1 MLVGR
6 ASSARYYIDAIRA
19 NPLVGTV
26 RVFDKDRNERF
37 LNPPLRERSQIAGLV
52 SSKEPVEFVETV
64 GETEFMVRLAALPN
78 EVRCYSC
85 HGKNHEV
92 RGIVEVSASMT
103 AINDAI
109 AANKIRSATIGGLTI
124 LLVWV
129 VLRQFMKSVVV
140 NPVQAIEKVASKVG
154 AGDFSVLA
162 PVRSSDEIGSLA
174 LRINEMV
181 QGLRERFHLQKFVS
195 EQTVRAVRAADQ
207 SGVRL
212 GGQRKRATVFFSDIR
227 GFTSFAEKNEP
238 EKVIGM
244 LNECLSTQASIVR
257 KYGGDIDKYVGDEL
271 VAVFEGEHMVENAL
285 KAAREIQRV
294 IAGGGDAAAQVGLKL
309 GIGINTGDMVMGAM
323 GSKDRMDYTVIGD
336 SVNLGARLC
345 SAAKPG
351 QILLSEFSVNA
362 MAGDA
367 EFKLLTLEPL
377 IVKGKQ
383 DPVQVY
389 ELEWNKGRKS

>member
-1 MLVGR
+1 
-6 ASSARYYIDAIRA
+6 
-19 NPLVGTV
+19 
-26 RVFDKDRNERF
+26 
-37 LNPPLRERSQIAGLV
+37 
-52 SSKEPVEFVETV
+52 
-64 GETEFMVRLAALPN
+64 
-78 EVRCYSC
+78 
-85 HGKNHEV
+85 
-92 RGIVEVSASMT
+92 MT

-377 IVKGKQ
+377 IVKGKR

>member
-6 ASSARYYIDAIRA
+6 ASSARYYMDAIRS

-37 LNPPLRERSQIAGLV
+37 LNPPVRERSQIAGLV
-52 SSKEPVEFVETV
+52 SSKEPVEFMETV
-64 GETEFMVRLAALPN
+64 GGTEYMVRLTALPN

-85 HGKNHEV
+85 HGKNHDV

-109 AANKIRSATIGGLTI
+109 AANKVRSATIGALTI
-124 LLVWV
+124 LLVWG

-140 NPVQAIEKVASKVG
+140 NPVQAIERVASRVG
-154 AGDFSVLA
+154 AGDFSASA
-162 PVRSSDEIGSLA
+162 PVRSRDEIGSLA

-195 EQTVRAVRAADQ
+195 EQTVKAVRAADQ

-212 GGQRKRATVFFSDIR
+212 GGERKRATVFFSDIR
-227 GFTSFAEKNEP
+227 GFTSFAEQTEP

-244 LNECLSTQASIVR
+244 LNECLSRQASIIR
-257 KYGGDIDKYVGDEL
+257 KYSGDIDKYVGDEL
-271 VAVFEGEHMVENAL
+271 VAVFEGDHMVENAVR
-285 KAAREIQRV
+285 AAREIQNV
-294 IAGGGDAAAQVGLKL
+294 IAGTGGGRLQGLEI

-323 GSKDRMDYTVIGD
+323 GSEDRMDYTVIGD
-336 SVNLGARLC
+336 SVNLGSRLC
-345 SAAKPG
+345 SAASPG
-351 QILLSEFSVNA
+351 QILLSESSA
-362 MAGDA
+362 RALAGNP
-367 EFKLLTLEPL
+367 EFPLRKLQPL
-377 IVKGKQ
+377 VVKGKQ
-383 DPVQVY
+383 EPVQVFA
-389 ELEWNKGRKS
+389 LG

>member
-1 MLVGR
+1 
-6 ASSARYYIDAIRA
+6 
-19 NPLVGTV
+19 
-26 RVFDKDRNERF
+26 
-37 LNPPLRERSQIAGLV
+37 
-52 SSKEPVEFVETV
+52 
-64 GETEFMVRLAALPN
+64 
-78 EVRCYSC
+78 
-85 HGKNHEV
+85 
-92 RGIVEVSASMT
+92 IVEVSASMT

-109 AANKIRSATIGGLTI
+109 AANKVRSATVGALTI

-140 NPVQAIEKVASKVG
+140 KPVQAIEQVASRVG
-154 AGDFSVLA
+154 GGDFSASA
-162 PVRSSDEIGSLA
+162 PVRSLDEIGSLA

-212 GGQRKRATVFFSDIR
+212 GGARKQATVFFSDIR
-227 GFTSFAEKNEP
+227 GFTSFAEKTEP

-244 LNECLSTQASIVR
+244 LNECLSTQALIVR

-271 VAVFEGEHMVENAL
+271 VAVFEGERMVENAA

-294 IAGGGDAAAQVGLKL
+294 IADGGVMAGQEGLKI

-323 GSKDRMDYTVIGD
+323 GSNDRMDYTVIGD

-345 SAAKPG
+345 SAARPD
-351 QILLSEFSVNA
+351 QILLSESSAQALTGN
-362 MAGDA
+362 A
-367 EFKLLTLEPL
+367 EFTLTKLQPL
-377 IVKGKQ
+377 VVKGKQ
-383 DPVQVY
+383 EPVQVY
-389 ELEWNKGRKS
+389 ELG